1 VASWRN
7 AAIITEAVESF
18 EPTAS
23 LALDESNDSEAT
35 NASQYSSYPVMDPTL
50 SPESVNDLPLYEPI
64 QVPLPPTQET
74 WGWMTPS
81 PLSLVFPAQPQNICL
96 GRHRLDKIPTFRSA
110 VHDANS
116 LFPGI
121 SHLRLSIRHPTIELS
136 YWTHTCHWGDIIVV
150 PSRGKHCISHADI
163 IGAIYD
169 YFWTPIG
176 RQEIFQLSLVER
188 HMLFSTRYM
197 RHKAGDVER
206 RMDVL
211 DGHLEFCEVKVVC
224 TTPGGGVTAVLDVE

>member
-1 VASWRN
+1 M
-7 AAIITEAVESF
+7 
-18 EPTAS
+18 S
-23 LALDESNDSEAT
+23 LALDNSKKAVASEAT
-35 NASQYSSYPVMDPTL
+35 NAPQYSSYPVMDPTL
-50 SPESVNDLPLYEPI
+50 SPESVSDLPLYEPI
-64 QVPLPPTQET
+64 QAPAQDI

-81 PLSLVFPAQPQNICL
+81 PLSLVFPAQPQTICL

-136 YWTHTCHWGDIIVV
+136 YWTHTCQWGDIFVV
-150 PSRGKHCISHADI
+150 PSRGKYCISHTDI
-163 IGAIYD
+163 IRAIYD

-176 RQEIFQLSLVER
+176 RKEIFRLSLVEK
-188 HMLFSTRYM
+188 HMLFATRYM
-197 RHKAGDVER
+197 RHKAGDLER